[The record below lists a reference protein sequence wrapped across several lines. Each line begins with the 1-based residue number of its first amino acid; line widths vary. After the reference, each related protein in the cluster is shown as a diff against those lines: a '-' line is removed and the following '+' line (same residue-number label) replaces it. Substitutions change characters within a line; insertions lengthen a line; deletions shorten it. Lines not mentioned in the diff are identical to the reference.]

1 MPLKKGKSQKTISSN
16 ISEMVHS
23 GHPHDQAVAAALNV
37 ARRAKR
43 DVGGLLWGATTQKPA
58 WAMDNFNPEITDPNL
73 LAKRK
78 RSQDL
83 LAISQGRLLDAQ
95 EQSRSPMVGAASAQ
109 PQNDADETAFW
120 QERAR
125 RNAIQNAV
133 GTDAVYTT
141 PQALRPDP
149 VQQRPQGLGASPA
162 TVAKAPQE
170 HQHDQIYYMDRGDG
184 SPLVPMGGV
193 LPKGMQAG
201 QQQGGGYIFG
211 TPAPTKSLLSDLKGV
226 FASKPQAQPQSVPVP
241 TPRPQNQP
249 VIDKTIPQTKNS
261 QMTPSDRPMDTQ
273 VDKAIFNKDKPA
285 DPMNPSENMEIP
297 GAGYARGGFSKLG
310 PKPPATPKLFHG
322 PIHSPVAGRTDHLPM
337 HVASGSYVIPAD
349 IISSMG
355 EGNTMAGFR
364 SAKKI
369 FSRPRASMPYGQ
381 GALPYGAGGDHFK
394 DGGHTGAV
402 PVVVAGGEY
411 VIHPNDVTHIGGGD
425 MENGHRIL
433 DAFVKKQ
440 RAKTVKT
447 LQNLPGPKKD

>member
-1 MPLKKGKSQKTISSN
+1 MPLKKGNSKKTISSN

-23 GHPHDQAVAAALNV
+23 GHPQNQAVAAALNV

-43 DVGGLLWGATTQKPA
+43 DAGGPLWGATKMPPP
-58 WAMDNFNPEITDPNL
+58 WAYPDYNPETDNL
-73 LAKRK
+73 NETLKKSAALAAKMK
-78 RSQDL
+78 ANA
-83 LAISQGRLLDAQ
+83 AIEQGRNLDAQ
-95 EQSRSPMVGAASAQ
+95 EQSRSPMVGPVPRSEDPFEANYPASAASVSAPMP
-109 PQNDADETAFW
+109 PQ
-120 QERAR
+120 RSKS
-125 RNAIQNAV
+125 
-133 GTDAVYTT
+133 
-141 PQALRPDP
+141 
-149 VQQRPQGLGASPA
+149 LGISPA
-162 TVAKAPQE
+162 AAPKEPQE
-170 HQHDQIYYMDRGDG
+170 HQHDQIFYMDRGDG
-184 SPLVPMGGV
+184 SPLTPMGGV

-211 TPAPTKSLLSDLKGV
+211 TPAPTKSFLSDLKGA
-226 FASKPQAQPQSVPVP
+226 FASKPQPQAQAAPVPQARPQVQPQ
-241 TPRPQNQP
+241 T
-249 VIDKTIPQTKNS
+249 PQTKNS

-273 VDKAIFNKDKPA
+273 VDKAIFNKDKPL
-285 DPMNPSENMEIP
+285 DEMNPSENMEIP
-297 GAGYARGGFSKLG
+297 GSGYARGGMSKLG
-310 PKPPATPKLFHG
+310 PKPPHVPKLFHG

-369 FSRPRASMPYGQ
+369 FSKPAGMPYGQ
-381 GALPYGAGGDHFK
+381 GALPYGAGGDHLK

-411 VIHPNDVTHIGGGD
+411 VIHPDDVTHIGGGD

-433 DAFVKKQ
+433 DSFVKKQ